1 MVVRGSRYHYHRGA
15 YYARRGTGYVVVR
28 PPYGARVRRVPD
40 GCTVVVVRRRNYYYY
55 GGTYYRYYPNETTY
69 EVVEPPTDAIVPE
82 LPDGAEK
89 VTIDGKVYY
98 KYADA
103 LYEPIYVEGIL
114 QYKVI
119 EL

>member
-1 MVVRGSRYHYHRGA
+1 MTPAMIGA
-15 YYARRGTGYVVVR
+15 WFSTCSQPRETTASSAFLGFVTQMR
-28 PPYGARVRRVPD
+28 AVRRD
-40 GCTVVVVRRRNYYYY
+40 ASSRMI
-55 GGTYYRYYPNETTY
+55 ETTY